1 MNCKQGDLA
10 IIVRSYSGN
19 EGKIV
24 RCIKIRETNCSSLL
38 PDGSFSSPDVWWE
51 IDQTL
56 PSWNGLPGDDIADSQ
71 LRPIRD
77 PGDDAQDESKAWLPP
92 VPTQTKELA

>member
-10 IIVRSYSGN
+10 IIVRSLAGN

-24 RCIKIRETNCSSLL
+24 RCLRPATKGYYTFHGPRWRIDRIL
-38 PDGSFSSPDVWWE
+38 PDDFGGTIQSV
-51 IDQTL
+51 
-56 PSWNGLPGDDIADSQ
+56 ADCA

-77 PGDDAQDESKAWLPP
+77 QPGTDEMVRIAGLPRARQP
-92 VPTQTKELA
+92 APIP